1 MLERNPPIDT
11 LMKAKQ
17 HGGKSMYI
25 YEFEKNM
32 KVDLDQKYGE
42 EYGNELTLR
51 EAYDLTMKILKE
63 HEGHISQR
71 ECPHFI
77 SSSLGNS
84 T

>member
-1 MLERNPPIDT
+1 
-11 LMKAKQ
+11 
-17 HGGKSMYI
+17 
-25 YEFEKNM
+25 M

-77 SSSLGNS
+77 SSSLVNP